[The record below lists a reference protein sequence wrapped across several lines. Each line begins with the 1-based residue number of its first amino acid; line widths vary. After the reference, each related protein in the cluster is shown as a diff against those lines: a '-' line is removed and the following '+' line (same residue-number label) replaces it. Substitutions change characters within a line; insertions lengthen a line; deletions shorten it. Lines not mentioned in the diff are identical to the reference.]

1 MKKDDRAVMGLSLIK
16 SAPALKVT
24 LEAFHQWLTYAIGK
38 TPEKHLELISDCGHI
53 VVITPFG
60 KLHLEEEFV
69 RREDQLVARVLFCQP
84 PSLLRTHAKLV
95 YVVELRE
102 GERAYFG
109 NAELALEFDWDGAA
123 NTWSAV
129 NALKLAY
136 ELAIACTEPH
146 EDIR

>member
-1 MKKDDRAVMGLSLIK
+1 MRKDDRAVLGFSIIK
-16 SAPALKVT
+16 SAPALKLT
-24 LEAFHQWLTYAIGK
+24 LEAFYRWLTDAIGK
-38 TPEKHLELISDCGHI
+38 MPEKHLEVILDGGH
-53 VVITPFG
+53 VVVTTPFG
-60 KLHLEEEFV
+60 RLHLEEEFL
-69 RREDQLVARVLFCQP
+69 RRGDQLVARVLFCQP
-84 PSLLRTHAKLV
+84 PGLLRTHAKLV

-102 GERAYFG
+102 NERAYFG
-109 NAELALEFDWDGAA
+109 NAEPALEFDWDGAA

>member
-1 MKKDDRAVMGLSLIK
+1 MSKDDRAILGFSLVN
-16 SAPALKVT
+16 SAPALKAT
-24 LEAFHQWLTYAIGK
+24 LNAFYRWLTLAVGK
-38 TPEKHLELISDCGHI
+38 TPEKYLEVISDDGHI
-53 VVITPFG
+53 VVATLFG
-60 KLHLEEEFV
+60 QLHLEEEFV

-84 PSLLRTHAKLV
+84 PGLLRTHAKLV

-109 NAELALEFDWDGAA
+109 NAEPALEFDWDGAA

-136 ELAIACTEPH
+136 ELAIACTVPH